1 MNNTIHIFAET
12 IRNPYSFCCAVQFVE
27 PLLIL
32 SQRLPNVVLARHTA
46 QNVCV
51 CPSQRGRKINCPA
64 EPLTH
69 RHIEVLLNYGDWV
82 ALERVNGRALSV
94 VLVINL
100 AKQIREQLFPE
111 GRKLGH
117 ERAKVVFVFSQVALV
132 RGDVKFCG
140 SVLRGSQVVV
150 SRGR

>member
-32 SQRLPNVVLARHTA
+32 SQRLPNVVLARHAA
-46 QNVCV
+46 QDIRVSS
-51 CPSQRGRKINCPA
+51 SQRRSKIHCPA
-64 EPLTH
+64 EPLAH

-82 ALERVNGRALSV
+82 ALERVDGRALSV
-94 VLVINL
+94 VLVIDL
-100 AKQIREQLFPE
+100 AQQIREQLLPE
-111 GRKLGH
+111 GRKLRH
-117 ERAKVVFVFSQVALV
+117 KRAKVVFVFSQVALV